1 MRILLAEDEPSS
13 QDMLRVALQ
22 GWGYNVTV
30 VADGHQAWEVLRQPD
45 SPKLAILDWIMPGL
59 EGPEICRRVRRLEID
74 HYTYIIMLTVRDTK
88 QDLVRGIEAGA
99 DDYIAKPFDMSEL
112 EARLNAACRQL
123 HIHEQL
129 IAAREMI
136 RREAMRDPLTGVQ
149 NRQTLTETLRRE
161 LHRAAREG
169 SRVGLAMIDVDRFKE
184 INDVHG
190 HLAGDEALHQVA
202 RVIQDHLRFYDS
214 VGRFGG
220 DEFLAV
226 LPGVGQE
233 IATGLC
239 ERLRQ
244 AVAKA
249 ELNWA
254 GQEIPLAVSIGVTV
268 AEGSAG
274 ASFESLVSAADQ
286 ALYEAKREGRNRVA
300 YCQPELAACQPDDLL
315 TATGDGKG

>member
-13 QDMLRVALQ
+13 QDMLRIALKD
-22 GWGYNVTV
+22 WGYKVTV
-30 VADGHQAWEVLRQPD
+30 VADGHQAWEVLQQPD
-45 SPKLAILDWIMPGL
+45 SPRLAILDWIMPGL
-59 EGPEICRRVRRLEID
+59 EGPEICRRVRRMEID
-74 HYTYIIMLTVRDTK
+74 RYTYIIMLTVRDKK

-136 RREAMRDPLTGVQ
+136 RREAMRDLLTGVQ
-149 NRQTLTETLRRE
+149 NRRTLSETIRRE

-190 HLAGDEALHQVA
+190 HLAGDEAIHQVA
-202 RVIQDHLRFYDS
+202 RSIQDHLRFCDS
-214 VGRFGG
+214 IGRFGG

-226 LPGVGQE
+226 LPGLARE
-233 IATGLC
+233 SAMGLC
-239 ERLRQ
+239 ERLRHV
-244 AVAKA
+244 VAKVD
-249 ELNWA
+249 LNWA
-254 GQEIPLAVSIGVTV
+254 GRTIPLAVSIGATV
-268 AEGSAG
+268 ADGSAD
-274 ASFESLVSAADQ
+274 ASFESLVNAADR

-300 YCQPELAACQPDDLL
+300 YCQPELTASQTNDHLA
-315 TATGDGKG
+315 ATGRGKT